1 MIMITFIS
9 DNIMEGS
16 DSDGG
21 DVHTR
26 YIPGAATPDSVV
38 KADEAIRLSELSVR
52 KEADRCKSCSVETLL
67 ECNNGGA
74 VDVLLLER
82 IPPVDDTF

>member
-1 MIMITFIS
+1 MHI
-9 DNIMEGS
+9 
-16 DSDGG
+16 
-21 DVHTR
+21 HTR

-38 KADEAIRLSELSVR
+38 EADEAIRLSELSVC
-52 KEADRCKSCSVETLL
+52 KEADRCESYSVETLL

-82 IPPVDDTF
+82 IPPVSDTF